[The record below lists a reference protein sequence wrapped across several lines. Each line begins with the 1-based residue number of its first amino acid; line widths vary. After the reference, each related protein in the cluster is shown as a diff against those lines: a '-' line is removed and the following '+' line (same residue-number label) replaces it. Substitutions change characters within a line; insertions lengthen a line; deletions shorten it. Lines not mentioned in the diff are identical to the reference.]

1 MAVKIRLAQRGKKKT
16 RTYRVVVADARSPR
30 DGKFIEDLGFYNPHD
45 NPSTVDIDVEKAVS
59 WLDKGAQ
66 PSDRVQKL
74 LEISGAWAQ
83 WRSTKGEVVSIPKAP
98 EPKIKSS
105 SKANIKKTEA
115 AAEAEDQEAQHEGD
129 CGDARVRKDRS
140 CYFPLPSTRRAV
152 CVTSDVAGNARAACS
167 SERHDN
173 DHPRSFG
180 FSHHH
185 RV

>member
-98 EPKIKSS
+98 EPKVKSS
-105 SKANIKKTEA
+105 SKANIKKNEA
-115 AAEAEDQEAQHEGD
+115 AAEAEVEAVSYTHLT
-129 CGDARVRKDRS
+129 
-140 CYFPLPSTRRAV
+140 LPTTPYV
-152 CVTSDVAGNARAACS
+152 
-167 SERHDN
+167 
-173 DHPRSFG
+173 
-180 FSHHH
+180 
-185 RV
+185 

>member
-105 SKANIKKTEA
+105 SKANIKKNEA
-115 AAEAEDQEAQHEGD
+115 AEEAEVEEVSDTSEG
-129 CGDARVRKDRS
+129 
-140 CYFPLPSTRRAV
+140 
-152 CVTSDVAGNARAACS
+152 
-167 SERHDN
+167 SEEE
-173 DHPRSFG
+173 
-180 FSHHH
+180 
-185 RV
+185 

>member
-74 LEISGAWAQ
+74 LEISGAWEQ

-115 AAEAEDQEAQHEGD
+115 AAEAEVEEVSDTSEG
-129 CGDARVRKDRS
+129 
-140 CYFPLPSTRRAV
+140 
-152 CVTSDVAGNARAACS
+152 
-167 SERHDN
+167 SEEE
-173 DHPRSFG
+173 
-180 FSHHH
+180 
-185 RV
+185 

>member
-74 LEISGAWAQ
+74 LEIPGAWAQ

-115 AAEAEDQEAQHEGD
+115 AAEAEVEEVSDTSEG
-129 CGDARVRKDRS
+129 
-140 CYFPLPSTRRAV
+140 
-152 CVTSDVAGNARAACS
+152 
-167 SERHDN
+167 SEEE
-173 DHPRSFG
+173 
-180 FSHHH
+180 
-185 RV
+185 

>member
-98 EPKIKSS
+98 EPKVKSS
-105 SKANIKKTEA
+105 SKANIKKNEA
-115 AAEAEDQEAQHEGD
+115 AAEAEVEVEEVSYTSEG
-129 CGDARVRKDRS
+129 S
-140 CYFPLPSTRRAV
+140 
-152 CVTSDVAGNARAACS
+152 
-167 SERHDN
+167 
-173 DHPRSFG
+173 
-180 FSHHH
+180 
-185 RV
+185 